1 MDKSNIIINKNCL
14 LKVNLKLIGLNYK
27 KIQKKVSEKSQVS
40 AVLKSNSYGLGLLNV
55 GRKLIEIGCKS
66 FFLNSVEEAL
76 LLRKICSTS
85 DIYLLNGLVNLKQE
99 EVMKIFEKN
108 IIPVINSLKE
118 LQQLIKFKNKI
129 KDSINVTLHFDTG
142 INRLG
147 IKQNELQQI
156 KNICK
161 ENRINIQCVMSHL
174 IASDEET
181 YLNKEQNEKFKKII
195 NNFPKAIFSISN
207 SNAIINYKNMNYGMV
222 RSGGNIFGV
231 TSRYFDQTFGL
242 FARVIQ
248 KKTVNEAINHFGYNS
263 TFKSKKLKKIAIL
276 GVGYAD
282 GYPRSLSNNG
292 EVFFIKRLSIIG
304 TISMDYT
311 IIDISSLEDKQ
322 IKVGDWVE
330 LIGNNINIQ
339 EISKKT
345 HTIPYEIL
353 INICSRAKKQ
363 YIG

>member
-1 MDKSNIIINKNCL
+1 
-14 LKVNLKLIGLNYK
+14 
-27 KIQKKVSEKSQVS
+27 
-40 AVLKSNSYGLGLLNV
+40 
-55 GRKLIEIGCKS
+55 
-66 FFLNSVEEAL
+66 
-76 LLRKICSTS
+76 
-85 DIYLLNGLVNLKQE
+85 
-99 EVMKIFEKN
+99 MKIFEKN
-108 IIPVINSLKE
+108 IIPVINSLEE
-118 LQQLIKFKNKI
+118 LLQFVKFKNKI
-129 KDSINVTLHFDTG
+129 KDSLNVTLHFDTG

-195 NNFPKAIFSISN
+195 NNFPKAIYSISN

-311 IIDISSLEDKQ
+311 IIDISSLEDQQ

-339 EISKKT
+339 EISNKT
-345 HTIPYEIL
+345 NTIPYEIL